1 MSEDE
6 GVIHKRDKRDTV
18 MVSKGARVEALEKR
32 CEDLIDIARLLS
44 LSLDKEVII
53 KKSLG
58 HIHERL
64 GKRAR
69 YAVLEDGQLLIAD
82 WVGEYDKSFSTTKK
96 VARKSILWKALSKGE
111 ALNLTVPSQ
120 TNGYEH
126 TLKEQ
131 VKIKAVVPLRY
142 VDARTHQEVR
152 FGVLVVDSGREQ
164 APITEEEF
172 EYLQIMADLIGE
184 AAGKTE
190 LVKELISSYAQ
201 REELVKSMTHSLR
214 NRFMVIGGFARRLYK
229 KIDDGKTKGY
239 AGIIAKEIVEMEKSL
254 QVLEDMW
261 KGEKEEP
268 TRTKP
273 EVALTKRSPS
283 AV

>member
-1 MSEDE
+1 MVSED
-6 GVIHKRDKRDTV
+6 D
-18 MVSKGARVEALEKR
+18 RVEALEKR
-32 CEDLIDIARLLS
+32 CEDLIDVARLLT

-53 KKSLG
+53 QKSLG

-64 GKRAR
+64 SKRAR
-69 YAVLEDGQLLIAD
+69 YAVLKDGQLLIAD
-82 WVGEYDKSFSTTKK
+82 WVGEYEANFLTTKK
-96 VARKSILWKALSKGE
+96 VARKSILWKAFSEGK
-111 ALNLTVPSQ
+111 ALNLTIPSQ

-131 VKIKAVVPLRY
+131 VKVKAVIPLRY

-164 APITEEEF
+164 APITDEEF
-172 EYLQIMADLIGE
+172 EYLQIMADLMGE
-184 AAGKTE
+184 AAGKAE
-190 LVKELISSYAQ
+190 LVKELINSYAQ
-201 REELVKSMTHSLR
+201 REELVKSMTHYLR
-214 NRFMVIGGFARRLYK
+214 NRFMVMGGFARRLYQ
-229 KIDDGKTKGY
+229 KIDDGETREY

-261 KGEKEEP
+261 KKEKEEP

-273 EVALTKRSPS
+273 EMALTKKPSS

>member
-1 MSEDE
+1 
-6 GVIHKRDKRDTV
+6 
-18 MVSKGARVEALEKR
+18 MVLEHARLEALEKR
-32 CEDLIDIARLLS
+32 CDDLIDVARLLN

-69 YAVLEDGQLLIAD
+69 YAVLKDGQLLIAD
-82 WVGEYDKSFSTTKK
+82 WVGEYKENFSTTKK
-96 VARKSILWKALSKGE
+96 VAPKSVLWKAFSEGK
-111 ALNLTVPSQ
+111 ALNLTDPSQ

-131 VKIKAVVPLRY
+131 VKIKAIVPLRY
-142 VDARTHQEVR
+142 VDARTHKEVR

-172 EYLQIMADLIGE
+172 EYLQIMADLMGE
-184 AAGKTE
+184 AAGKAE
-190 LVKELISSYAQ
+190 LVRELIRSYAQ
-201 REELVKSMTHSLR
+201 REELVKSMAHSLR
-214 NRFMVIGGFARRLYK
+214 NRFMVIGGFARRLCRK
-229 KIDDGKTKGY
+229 VNDGETKGY
-239 AGIIAKEIVEMEKSL
+239 AGIIAKEVVKMEKSL
-254 QVLEDMW
+254 QILEDMW
-261 KGEKEEP
+261 KREKEEP
-268 TRTKP
+268 TRAKP
-273 EVALTKRSPS
+273 ETALTKKPPS

>member
-1 MSEDE
+1 MVSED
-6 GVIHKRDKRDTV
+6 
-18 MVSKGARVEALEKR
+18 ARVEVLEKR
-32 CEDLIDIARLLS
+32 CEDLIDVARLVT

-69 YAVLEDGQLLIAD
+69 YAVLEDGQLVIAD
-82 WVGEYDKSFSTTKK
+82 WIGEYEEDFSATKK
-96 VARKSILWKALSKGE
+96 VARKSILWKAFTEGK
-111 ALNLTVPSQ
+111 ALNLTAPSQ

-126 TLKEQ
+126 TLTEQ
-131 VKIKAVVPLRY
+131 IKIKAVVPLRY

-164 APITEEEF
+164 DPITDEEF
-172 EYLQIMADLIGE
+172 EYLQIMADLMGE
-184 AAGKTE
+184 AAGKAE

-201 REELVKSMTHSLR
+201 REELVKSMTHYLR
-214 NRFMVIGGFARRLYK
+214 NRFMVIGGFARRLYQ
-229 KIDDGKTKGY
+229 KIDGGEAKGY
-239 AGIIAKEIVEMEKSL
+239 AGIIAKEIVKMEKSL

-261 KGEKEEP
+261 KREKEEP
-268 TRTKP
+268 TRAKP
-273 EVALTKRSPS
+273 EAALTKKPPS

>member
-1 MSEDE
+1 MVSED
-6 GVIHKRDKRDTV
+6 D
-18 MVSKGARVEALEKR
+18 RVEALEKR
-32 CEDLIDIARLLS
+32 CDDLIDVARLLN
-44 LSLDKEVII
+44 LSLDKGVII
-53 KKSLG
+53 KKALG

-69 YAVLEDGQLLIAD
+69 YAVLDDGQLLIVD
-82 WVGEYDKSFSTTKK
+82 WIGEYKENFSTAKK
-96 VARKSILWKALSKGE
+96 VAPKSVLWKAFSEGK
-111 ALNLTVPSQ
+111 ALNLTDPSQ

-131 VKIKAVVPLRY
+131 VKIKAIVPLRY
-142 VDARTHQEVR
+142 VDARTHKEVR

-184 AAGKTE
+184 AAGKAE
-190 LVKELISSYAQ
+190 LVKELINSYAQ
-201 REELVKSMTHSLR
+201 REELVKSMTHYLR
-214 NRFMVIGGFARRLYK
+214 NRFMVMGGFARRLYQ
-229 KIDDGKTKGY
+229 KIDDGETREY

-261 KGEKEEP
+261 KREKEEP
-268 TRTKP
+268 TRAKP
-273 EVALTKRSPS
+273 EAALTPKVAL
-283 AV
+283 